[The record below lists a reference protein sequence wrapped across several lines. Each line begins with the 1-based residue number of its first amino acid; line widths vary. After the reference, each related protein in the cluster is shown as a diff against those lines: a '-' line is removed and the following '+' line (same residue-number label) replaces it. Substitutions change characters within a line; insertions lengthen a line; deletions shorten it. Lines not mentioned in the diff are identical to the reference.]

1 MKKTI
6 LGLLC
11 AILAL
16 VISTG
21 CGKEATEETPNNN
34 NSTNTE
40 NNSKEE
46 QKEPTVNLND
56 WGVQDKITTRK
67 NNNTITAWIKF
78 PTLSGIVEG
87 TGKLAYQKDKT
98 LVIFDAEHK
107 EVFPNLSANSCD
119 EVFPT
124 YFEQTKA
131 IIDAHRQ
138 MTWDNFDFKINS
150 KETMTINDYEMCK
163 YTGTHTFTFQGEADS
178 MSFVAYATKLK
189 GNDAIVYWMVI
200 DESENQSLGKTIEE
214 YAKNMAYT
222 LHE

>member
-1 MKKTI
+1 MKKTV

-11 AILAL
+11 AILIL
-16 VISTG
+16 GVSVG
-21 CGKEATEETPNNN
+21 CGQQATEETPNNN

-46 QKEPTVNLND
+46 QKEPTVNLDD

-200 DESENQSLGKTIEE
+200 DESEDQSLGKTIEE
-214 YAKNMAYT
+214 YAKKMAYT